1 MCAQSSS
8 LMNEARHRGARLLS
22 ESTGMGAGRVQGVLM
37 EVRRLGT
44 LERVCFLLLEQRSTA
59 LSVGRKTKLLA

>member
-1 MCAQSSS
+1 
-8 LMNEARHRGARLLS
+8 MNEARHRGAHLLS
-22 ESTGMGAGRVQGVLM
+22 ESTGMGAGWVQGVLM
-37 EVRRLGT
+37 EVRRLGA